1 MLNTTHQRSM
11 SSTGSGDLIAVTI
24 DFNLNPQAAANCL
37 GVLSQRID
45 LSLLDI
51 AVSTLHTHNSR
62 MLEF

>member
-1 MLNTTHQRSM
+1 M